1 MNIEF
6 DQEPGEKSSKG
17 GGSSTRLLLLVL
29 LLLVAVFGYLFYFTD
44 LIKPR
49 QEVQAPQP
57 VKTAQVKQPIP
68 PRPEAETSA
77 PIPVEQSQPSGATP
91 SAGADKQEPAKAV
104 PEQKA
109 PDKAQAVSP
118 PPAKPAVP
126 AAKKEQPK
134 PVEPAKV
141 PVTANER
148 PRAAEPAK
156 TAVDA
161 SQKTAPARAGDSRK
175 AAVAGSDKAAKPAA
189 VQAKSKTVAGKGT
202 AAKAPAGTTAAA
214 AAKDKP
220 APAAAGEYTLRIG
233 EYVVPAA
240 MEKDKAK
247 VRAAGL
253 TPVVTEGG
261 RKKESMVRLFF
272 GEFADQVTA
281 RNELQ
286 RLRDATVDGFVLNEG
301 GKHQVY
307 AGSYF
312 VEERALKE
320 QQRLEALGFRMTLRK
335 ASVTVPTLLLTAG
348 KYGSRDEALK
358 DAARLKKKGLAPAVV
373 ANGK

>member
-6 DQEPGEKSSKG
+6 DQEPGGKPG
-17 GGSSTRLLLLVL
+17 GGNGSNSRLLLLVL

-49 QEVQAPQP
+49 QEAQAPEP
-57 VKTAQVKQPIP
+57 VQTAQVKQPIP
-68 PRPEAETSA
+68 PRPEGESTVPLPAEQ
-77 PIPVEQSQPSGATP
+77 PQSLGPTP
-91 SAGADKQEPAKAV
+91 PAAEGKQEPAKTV
-104 PEQKA
+104 QEQKTS
-109 PDKAQAVSP
+109 DKTQAVTPSP
-118 PPAKPAVP
+118 VKPAV
-126 AAKKEQPK
+126 ADAKKEQPK

-141 PVTANER
+141 PAVAKDR
-148 PRAAEPAK
+148 PKPAGPAK
-156 TAVDA
+156 AVVAA
-161 SQKTAPARAGDSRK
+161 SQKPAPAKAGDNRK
-175 AAVAGSDKAAKPAA
+175 AAAVLPEKTTKTAANPVKTKTDAA
-189 VQAKSKTVAGKGT
+189 KGT
-202 AAKAPAGTTAAA
+202 AAKP
-214 AAKDKP
+214 P
-220 APAAAGEYTLRIG
+220 SGEYTLRIG

-247 VRAAGL
+247 VRNAGL
-253 TPVVTEGG
+253 TPVVKEGAK
-261 RKKESMVRLFF
+261 KKEPMVRLFF

-301 GKHQVY
+301 GKYRVY

-312 VEERALKE
+312 VEERAVKE

-373 ANGK
+373 TNGK